1 MSPALTDPASPAFLD
16 ALARGLG
23 VTRVARVTGLDR
35 TGVEVAC
42 AVRPG
47 GHVLQVCNGKGL
59 TFEAA
64 ARGALFETAELWA
77 AETVRPER
85 LRWGSQA
92 ELERTGDPAWG
103 VEALGSAGAVV
114 APRLAG
120 PAVRLAWCEA
130 RTLDGGERVWVP
142 AQGVYCPPSGTVALG
157 PLSVAW
163 TTNGSGAHPESEPAL
178 LHALLEATERDQLA
192 RALPE
197 GWSEEGVV
205 GRMLRPERLEDGAP
219 RTAGLRETLE
229 ARGFRA
235 YLFDVTPA
243 PRTRG
248 RVGLPVAAAVLVDA
262 DEGPVPLTAGY
273 ACALDRDEALHKALL
288 EAAQSRLTDIHGARE
303 DVAAA
308 DREASLGFAQALAQ
322 VRPRRAVDAM
332 PDVAVRRAGTATA
345 KVRTVLSLLD
355 GAGFSRVA
363 GVALDAPVPGLHVWK
378 VVVAGMRVS
387 ELL

>member
-1 MSPALTDPASPAFLD
+1 MPATTDPLSPAFLE
-16 ALARGLG
+16 ALARALG

-64 ARGALFETAELWA
+64 ARGALLETAELWA

-85 LRWGSQA
+85 LRWGSQQ
-92 ELERTGDPAWG
+92 ELERAGGDVWG

-114 APRLAG
+114 EPRLAG

-130 RTLDGGERVWVP
+130 SRLGSKERVWVP
-142 AQGVYCPPSGTVALG
+142 AQGVYCPPSGTAELG
-157 PLSVAW
+157 PVSVAW
-163 TTNGSGAHPESEPAL
+163 TTNGSGAHPEPEQAL
-178 LHALLEATERDQLA
+178 LHALLEATERDQLS

-205 GRMLRPERLEDGAP
+205 ARMLRPEDLEDGAP
-219 RTAGLRETLE
+219 RTAALREALR
-229 ARGFRA
+229 ARGFQV
-235 YLFDVTPA
+235 YLFDATPS
-243 PRTRG
+243 PRTHG

-262 DEGPVPLTAGY
+262 EEGPVPLTAGY
-273 ACALDRDEALHKALL
+273 ACALDRDEALLKALL

-303 DVAAA
+303 DVAAS
-308 DREASLGFAQALAQ
+308 DREAALGFAQALAE
-322 VRPRRAVDAM
+322 VRPRRQVGEM
-332 PDVAVRRAGTATA
+332 PDGADRRARNGAA
-345 KVRTVLSLLD
+345 RVRTVLTLLEA
-355 GAGFSRVA
+355 AGFTRAA

-378 VVVAGMRVS
+378 VVVPGMRVS

>member
-130 RTLDGGERVWVP
+130 R
-142 AQGVYCPPSGTVALG
+142 
-157 PLSVAW
+157 
-163 TTNGSGAHPESEPAL
+163 
-178 LHALLEATERDQLA
+178 
-192 RALPE
+192 
-197 GWSEEGVV
+197 
-205 GRMLRPERLEDGAP
+205 
-219 RTAGLRETLE
+219 
-229 ARGFRA
+229 
-235 YLFDVTPA
+235 
-243 PRTRG
+243 
-248 RVGLPVAAAVLVDA
+248 
-262 DEGPVPLTAGY
+262 
-273 ACALDRDEALHKALL
+273 
-288 EAAQSRLTDIHGARE
+288 
-303 DVAAA
+303 
-308 DREASLGFAQALAQ
+308 
-322 VRPRRAVDAM
+322 
-332 PDVAVRRAGTATA
+332 
-345 KVRTVLSLLD
+345 
-355 GAGFSRVA
+355 
-363 GVALDAPVPGLHVWK
+363 
-378 VVVAGMRVS
+378 
-387 ELL
+387 